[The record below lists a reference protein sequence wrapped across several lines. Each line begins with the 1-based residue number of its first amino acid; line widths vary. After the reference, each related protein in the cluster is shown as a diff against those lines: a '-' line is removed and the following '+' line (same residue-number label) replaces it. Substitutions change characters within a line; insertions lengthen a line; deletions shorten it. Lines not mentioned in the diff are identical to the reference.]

1 MRNEIM
7 QQQQQQLQQ
16 LQQQQQQQQT
26 QAQPQQANAYQT
38 YRSQSVP
45 SAVGAYTNAAN
56 TAGLSQNVAAT
67 VPSNDTSTSPNSPI
81 HMQNGLV
88 QQVTLIADRYLI
100 MDPVEGST
108 LYKCFDVK
116 ANEQLVCK
124 VSSCVRLVFCFLFR
138 EEFSLLFEACIE
150 RRYSFECVIHFQV
163 LLVF

>member
-1 MRNEIM
+1 M
-7 QQQQQQLQQ
+7 QQQQLQLQQ
-16 LQQQQQQQQT
+16 LQQQQQLQH
-26 QAQPQQANAYQT
+26 QPQAAQAPNAYQT

-45 SAVGAYTNAAN
+45 SAAAYNNHA
-56 TAGLSQNVAAT
+56 TAGGLSQNV
-67 VPSNDTSTSPNSPI
+67 VPTAPNNDTSTSSSSPI

-124 VSSCVRLVFCFLFR
+124 VSDFFC
-138 EEFSLLFEACIE
+138 AIVWGG
-150 RRYSFECVIHFQV
+150 SFFIVIRSV
-163 LLVF
+163 YM